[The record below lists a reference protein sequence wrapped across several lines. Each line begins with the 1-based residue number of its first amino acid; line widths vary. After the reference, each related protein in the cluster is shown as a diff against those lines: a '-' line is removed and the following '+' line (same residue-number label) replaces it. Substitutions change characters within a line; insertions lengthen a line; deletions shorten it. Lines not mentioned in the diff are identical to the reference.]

1 MTLTGVV
8 AITDR
13 GWYDYLVAQPDLAEV
28 NFWKPSAHRG
38 HNAPEFSPFFFKL
51 KAPDNAICGFGFF
64 ARFARLPP
72 WLAWESFGVGN
83 GCPTFAAMTQRIET
97 IRTRIRYQRHDGP
110 DLIGCVLIASPVFF
124 PKDQWV
130 RTPSDWPPRTQT
142 DKRYDLATGEGLR
155 IWSECQERAQVLTA
169 HEGVAGGPPR
179 YGDPILVRPR
189 IGQGIFRIATTE
201 AYEGACSVTGEHS
214 LPALDAAHIR
224 PYAQGGPH
232 DVSNGL
238 LLRADLHRLFDH
250 GYVTVTTEH
259 RVEVSRRL
267 LEEFHNGKSY
277 YPLHGKA
284 LRMTRDPEQGPSPE
298 FLRWHNE
305 EVFVA

>member
-1 MTLTGVV
+1 M
-8 AITDR
+8 
-13 GWYDYLVAQPDLAEV
+13 
-28 NFWKPSAHRG
+28 
-38 HNAPEFSPFFFKL
+38 
-51 KAPDNAICGFGFF
+51 
-64 ARFARLPP
+64 
-72 WLAWESFGVGN
+72 AWESFGVGN
-83 GCPTFAAMTQRIET
+83 GCPNIAAMTERIES
-97 IRTRIRYQRHDGP
+97 IRTRIRYQRPEGP

-124 PKDQWV
+124 PEAQWV
-130 RTPSDWPPRTQT
+130 TTPSDWPARTQT
-142 DKRYDLATGEGLR
+142 DKRYDLAKDEGLR
-155 IWSECQERAQVLTA
+155 LWMECRERARVQTA
-169 HEGVAGGPPR
+169 PEGVAEGTPR

-201 AYEGACSVTGEHS
+201 AYERACSVTGEHS

-232 DVSNGL
+232 EVSNGL

-250 GYVTVTTEH
+250 GYLTVTTEH

-277 YPLHGKA
+277 YPLHGAK
-284 LRMTRDPEQGPSPE
+284 LRLTRDPEQSPSPE